1 MILLLSLACS
11 APVEAPEDFNEL
23 LSYLF
28 EHTMNDDDTL
38 IAGANNLLD
47 FAATND
53 EMLREGYAVD
63 NLSQMALD
71 STGETF
77 PTSEDTYGV
86 TLQYS
91 VGYSIENL
99 AYANTAADGMEVYP
113 ANYLSYEREN
123 LTDVNC
129 FLEKTC
135 ISFSYRS
142 TILSSLPLGA
152 EMLSSYI
159 SDIRWID
166 LDSPRAGTPVLD
178 GWRSRKQCRL
188 GRHDRQLLSWIHLQY
203 RSRYRH
209 HLAASCTRH
218 SAWRCIFAGRHL
230 KEPSHRWT
238 PPKWGGPRGLVR

>member
-1 MILLLSLACS
+1 
-11 APVEAPEDFNEL
+11 
-23 LSYLF
+23 
-28 EHTMNDDDTL
+28 
-38 IAGANNLLD
+38 
-47 FAATND
+47 
-53 EMLREGYAVD
+53 MLREGYAVD

-77 PTSEDTYGV
+77 PASEDTYGV

-123 LTDVNC
+123 LTDLDC

-152 EMLSSYI
+152 EMLSSLHQ
-159 SDIRWID
+159 R
-166 LDSPRAGTPVLD
+166 DSVDSSRFGPRVGPPFVD

-209 HLAASCTRH
+209 HCRFLGSH
-218 SAWRCIFAGRHL
+218 STWGCIL
-230 KEPSHRWT
+230 C
-238 PPKWGGPRGLVR
+238 PKTS